1 MGRNGKKEKESK
13 GGRREGLLKGR
24 RKRIGGERKCNTV
37 FSALIPIVTVVINV
51 TFYII
56 LFQVQAKD
64 LACSTTVCMSS
75 LSF

>member
-1 MGRNGKKEKESK
+1 MERKKRKQRRKEGRTAERK
-13 GGRREGLLKGR
+13 GG
-24 RKRIGGERKCNTV
+24 KRMGGERKCNTV
-37 FSALIPIVTVVINV
+37 FSALSSYCNCLVINV